1 MPVLMISMHAE
12 ELFAIRALK
21 AGADGYIQ
29 KSAPP
34 ETLRDAVTCVASGG
48 TYMSPAIA
56 ARLKDGLAHGESRS
70 LPHERLSDREFEIF
84 RLLGSG
90 RSVSEIARVLNL
102 SVKTVSTH
110 RTHILTKTGFATNAA
125 IVEYV
130 TRTGLR

>member
-12 ELFAIRALK
+12 EIFAIRALR

-34 ETLRDAVTCVASGG
+34 EALRDAVSRVASGG
-48 TYMSPAIA
+48 TYLSPAIA
-56 ARLKDGLAHGESRS
+56 GRLKDGLARGESRS

-90 RSVSEIARVLNL
+90 KSVTEIARALNL

-110 RTHILTKTGFATNAA
+110 RTRIVTKTGLATNAA

-130 TRTGLR
+130 TLNGLR